1 MQHSHGDSGRQ
12 RTSRGI
18 GPRTTSSKTHSVI
31 GVSAD
36 PHAGTEDWTDGFGLN
51 QPAASHKSPSPA
63 PHSPA
68 SQRAAALVRIAKEE
82 NAPRRRIPVTVVS
95 TSVHYSKPAA
105 REPGKPAPSA
115 SGSSSRQHSSAF
127 SGAGRSAIPADSAA
141 ASAAAAASAGG
152 GAGAS
157 SSSSRSNRHR
167 RGDGNSEYSSRTS
180 QRGREDGR
188 GASATTTTTTSR
200 KQPRQEASAAR
211 PRRGSHTEPA
221 RPPPQQSSSSRTGG
235 GGSGASA
242 GGGSEGGRSRGERV
256 DPKPKYRHSR
266 EEKVDSSNKHF
277 SGTGRTGGGGSGAR
291 AARPWEDIVEEMN
304 DSPTDSEVPAPQPR
318 ALRTPSAESTPTNQ
332 GRNVSFEFCFGAAAC
347 VPSSCRR
354 AVEHAMI

>member
-36 PHAGTEDWTDGFGLN
+36 PHAGTEDWTDGFGLA

-95 TSVHYSKPAA
+95 TSVHYSKSAT
-105 REPGKPAPSA
+105 RESGKAAPSA

-127 SGAGRSAIPADSAA
+127 SGAGRSSIPADSAA
-141 ASAAAAASAGG
+141 ASATASSAAE

-157 SSSSRSNRHR
+157 SSSSRSNRHHR
-167 RGDGNSEYSSRTS
+167 RGDGNSEYSNRSS

-188 GASATTTTTTSR
+188 GPSATTTTTSR
-200 KQPRQEASAAR
+200 KQPRPETSTAPR
-211 PRRGSHTEPA
+211 RRGSHTEPN

-235 GGSGASA
+235 GSGASGGGNG
-242 GGGSEGGRSRGERV
+242 GGGSRGGERV
-256 DPKPKYRHSR
+256 DPKPKYRPSR
-266 EEKVDSSNKHF
+266 EEKLDSSNKHF
-277 SGTGRTGGGGSGAR
+277 SGTGRTGGGGGGSGAR

-318 ALRTPSAESTPTNQ
+318 ALRTPSAESTPTKQ
-332 GRNVSFEFCFGAAAC
+332 SRNVSFEFCFEGVAAFLL
-347 VPSSCRR
+347 VEEQPS
-354 AVEHAMI
+354 IL